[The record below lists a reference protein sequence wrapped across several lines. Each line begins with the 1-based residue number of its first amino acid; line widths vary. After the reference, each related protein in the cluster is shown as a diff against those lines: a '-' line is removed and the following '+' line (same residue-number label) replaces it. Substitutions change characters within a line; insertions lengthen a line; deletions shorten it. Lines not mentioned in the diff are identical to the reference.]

1 MKGGEWRYQTEGSS
15 VRIQSPSF
23 RSFPSFPTFCRMII
37 TISRQYGAG
46 GSEVARRVSAAL
58 GWRVVDNELVEEVAS
73 RAGLPVADVAE
84 REERV
89 PSFAERLART
99 LAAATP
105 ELFAARVPG
114 GTIPKLQETD
124 LVRITETV
132 VAEVAAKGRVVL
144 VGRAAPA
151 VLARE
156 RDCLHVQLVA
166 TRSYRIQAAAERLNV
181 DPEHAAGIVDETDSM
196 RARYLR
202 QYYRRDWYD
211 PVNYHMVLNTG
222 LLGFDG
228 VTEVVVGEAR
238 RRGWTASA
246 QAG

>member
-1 MKGGEWRYQTEGSS
+1 
-15 VRIQSPSF
+15 
-23 RSFPSFPTFCRMII
+23 MII

-46 GSEVARRVSAAL
+46 GSEVAQRVASAL
-58 GWRVVDNELVEEVAS
+58 NWKVVDNELVEEVAA
-73 RAGLPVADVAE
+73 RAGLPAADVAE

-89 PSFAERLART
+89 ASFAERLART
-99 LAAATP
+99 LAASTP
-105 ELFAARVPG
+105 ELFASPVPG
-114 GTIPKLQETD
+114 GTVPKLQEAD

-156 RDCLHVQLVA
+156 RDSLHVQLVA
-166 TRSYRIQAAAERLNV
+166 PRPYRIQAAAERLGQ
-181 DPEHAAGIVDETDSM
+181 DPSKVAGIVDETDSM

-211 PVNYHMVLNTG
+211 PVNYHLVLNTG
-222 LLGFDG
+222 LLGIDG
-228 VTEVVVGEAR
+228 VTEVIVGEAR
-238 RRGWTASA
+238 RRGW
-246 QAG
+246 GPEKHER

>member
-1 MKGGEWRYQTEGSS
+1 
-15 VRIQSPSF
+15 
-23 RSFPSFPTFCRMII
+23 MII

-46 GSEVARRVSAAL
+46 GSEVAKRVAAAL
-58 GWRVVDNELVEEVAS
+58 GWRVVDNELVEEVAA
-73 RAGLPVADVAE
+73 RAGLPPADVAE

-99 LAAATP
+99 LAASTP
-105 ELFAARVPG
+105 ELFAAPVPG
-114 GTIPKLQETD
+114 GTVPKLQETD

-132 VAEVAAKGRVVL
+132 VEEVAARGRVVL

-156 RDCLHVQLVA
+156 QDCLHVQLVA
-166 TRSYRIQAAAERLNV
+166 PRPYRIQAAAERLGV
-181 DPEHAAGIVDETDSM
+181 DGQRAAQIVDETDGM

-202 QYYRRDWYD
+202 QFYRRDWYD

-222 LLGFDG
+222 VLGHDG
-228 VTEVVVGEAR
+228 VTEVIVAEAR
-238 RRGWTASA
+238 RRGWLIRS
-246 QAG
+246 

>member
-1 MKGGEWRYQTEGSS
+1 
-15 VRIQSPSF
+15 
-23 RSFPSFPTFCRMII
+23 MII

-46 GSEVARRVSAAL
+46 GSETARRVASAL
-58 GWRVVDNELVEEVAS
+58 GWRVVDNELVEEVAA
-73 RAGLPVADVAE
+73 RAGLPPADVAE

-105 ELFAARVPG
+105 ELFAARSAWRDRSQASGSRPG
-114 GTIPKLQETD
+114 TD
-124 LVRITETV
+124 HGNGGRR
-132 VAEVAAKGRVVL
+132 AGGKGKVVL

-156 RDCLHVQLVA
+156 RDSLHVQLVA
-166 TRSYRIQAAAERLNV
+166 PRAYRIQAAAERLGV
-181 DPEHAAGIVDETDSM
+181 DPDQAARTVDETD
-196 RARYLR
+196 RARAAYLR

-222 LLGFDG
+222 LLGLDG
-228 VTEVVVGEAR
+228 VTDLILNEAA
-238 RRGWTASA
+238 RRGWTSTRS
-246 QAG
+246 

>member
-1 MKGGEWRYQTEGSS
+1 
-15 VRIQSPSF
+15 
-23 RSFPSFPTFCRMII
+23 MII

-46 GSEVARRVSAAL
+46 GSEVARRVAAAL
-58 GWRVVDNELVEEVAS
+58 NWKVVDNELVEEVAA
-73 RAGLPVADVAE
+73 RAGLPAADVAE

-99 LAAATP
+99 LAASTP

-114 GTIPKLQETD
+114 GTVPKLQETD

-156 RDCLHVQLVA
+156 RDSLHVQLVA
-166 TRSYRIQAAAERLNV
+166 PRSYRVQAAAERLRME
-181 DPEHAAGIVDETDSM
+181 PEKAAVIVEETDGM

-222 LLGFDG
+222 LLGLEG
-228 VTEVVVGEAR
+228 VTQTIVAEAR
-238 RRGWTASA
+238 RRGWTT
-246 QAG
+246 